1 MHTKEL
7 YKIINITENICITN
21 NKKINISR
29 LSRITDNLNKIKYI
43 ININNHAI
51 IYNKIFT
58 LNIFFDRI
66 NEYITNNYLNID
78 YDKIDELIIFAIKN
92 KSSVLICD
100 ENNILSLLI
109 VGRFLCKYYK
119 LTFTEVLIWLKYKLQ
134 INIES
139 KIYKNIINQL
149 FIEYLKFN

>member
-1 MHTKEL
+1 MYKEL
-7 YKIINITENICITN
+7 YKIIDITENIYVTN
-21 NKKINISR
+21 NKNIDISE
-29 LSRITDNLNKIKYI
+29 LSKNTNNLNNIKYV

-51 IYNKIFT
+51 IYNKIFI
-58 LNIFFDRI
+58 LDVLFDRI
-66 NEYITNNYLNID
+66 NEYITTEYLNID
-78 YDKIDELIIFAIKN
+78 YDKIDKLILFAIKN

-100 ENNILSLLI
+100 ENNIFLLLI

-119 LTFTEVLIWLKYKLQ
+119 LTFTEVLIWFKYKLQ

-139 KIYKNIINQL
+139 KVYKNIINQL